1 MGWEGSEG
9 EGAESGVEA
18 GESGQGKRS
27 NAKREG
33 AEPARW
39 AECRQGGPSVPDCPL
54 LTSRPC
60 PAPSDLAL
68 RNCLLTSDLTVR
80 IGDYGLAHSNYKVGA
95 ALHQGGGRGRTPT
108 RLTALGPAPQEDYY
122 LTPERLWIPL
132 RWAAPEL
139 LGELHGTF
147 MVVDQSRES
156 NIW

>member
-1 MGWEGSEG
+1 MW
-9 EGAESGVEA
+9 ARRTVWPR
-18 GESGQGKRS
+18 RS
-27 NAKREG
+27 
-33 AEPARW
+33 
-39 AECRQGGPSVPDCPL
+39 PL
-54 LTSRPC
+54 LTSRPG

-80 IGDYGLAHSNYKVGA
+80 IGDYGLAHSNYK
-95 ALHQGGGRGRTPT
+95 
-108 RLTALGPAPQEDYY
+108 EDYY

>member
-1 MGWEGSEG
+1 M
-9 EGAESGVEA
+9 
-18 GESGQGKRS
+18 
-27 NAKREG
+27 
-33 AEPARW
+33 
-39 AECRQGGPSVPDCPL
+39 
-54 LTSRPC
+54 
-60 PAPSDLAL
+60 
-68 RNCLLTSDLTVR
+68 R

-95 ALHQGGGRGRTPT
+95 AFHHDAEGGKLGWGGAPA
-108 RLTALGPAPQEDYY
+108 RLTAPRPAPPPQEDYY

>member
-1 MGWEGSEG
+1 M
-9 EGAESGVEA
+9 
-18 GESGQGKRS
+18 
-27 NAKREG
+27 
-33 AEPARW
+33 
-39 AECRQGGPSVPDCPL
+39 
-54 LTSRPC
+54 
-60 PAPSDLAL
+60 

-95 ALHQGGGRGRTPT
+95 ALRPGGGWGSGGA
-108 RLTALGPAPQEDYY
+108 LTLLTLSWPLPRQEDYY

>member
-1 MGWEGSEG
+1 M
-9 EGAESGVEA
+9 
-18 GESGQGKRS
+18 
-27 NAKREG
+27 
-33 AEPARW
+33 
-39 AECRQGGPSVPDCPL
+39 
-54 LTSRPC
+54 
-60 PAPSDLAL
+60 
-68 RNCLLTSDLTVR
+68 R

-95 ALHQGGGRGRTPT
+95 ALHHDAEGDKLGWGGCPDPPDRAPT
-108 RLTALGPAPQEDYY
+108 CPPPQEDYY